1 MMSDVK
7 VSKKNHKLTEI
18 ISKIA
23 AHILTVEKGTKK
35 KMVTFFMRMYV
46 KLNERIEKIVMQ
58 VKGNFAIYG

>member
-23 AHILTVEKGTKK
+23 AHILTVKKRNEKNGNI
-35 KMVTFFMRMYV
+35 FHAYV
-46 KLNERIEKIVMQ
+46 CQ
-58 VKGNFAIYG
+58 T